1 MIRLN
6 IANFQFPAVTFENN
20 KATYGEKKCGQKH
33 NINYFD
39 YQCVAEYQE
48 FDLSET
54 KLQCHL

>member
-39 YQCVAEYQE
+39 YQCVAEY
-48 FDLSET
+48 
-54 KLQCHL
+54 